1 MEKNKM
7 KTILIDDEPL
17 ARKRLRRLL
26 EPYSDLIDIIGEAE
40 NGQEGAAMVDELQPD
55 LIFLDVEMPILNG
68 FELLRAIVHRPKV
81 VFTTAFEDYAVKAFE
96 ENSLDYLTKPIAADR
111 LQKTMQRLREYIENQ
126 SNHQE
131 NQLETRFDTD
141 AVLKI
146 AAQIQPKKLI
156 KNIPIKIGDKIILL
170 GLADIAHCVSE
181 DKYVWIH
188 TVDGHKHLTDYTLQT
203 LEVKLPDHF
212 LRIHR
217 GILVNTENVKEYH
230 KGLNGTFIL
239 VMKDKPATRLQT
251 SRNAS
256 ENLRNFLEF

>member
-1 MEKNKM
+1 M

-26 EPYSDLIDIIGEAE
+26 EPYADFIDIVGEAE
-40 NGQEGAAMVDELQPD
+40 NGQEGAAIVDELLPD
-55 LIFLDVEMPILNG
+55 LIFLDVEMPVLNG
-68 FELLRAIVHRPKV
+68 FELLRAIEHRPKV

-96 ENSLDYLTKPIAADR
+96 ENSIDYLTKPIATDR
-111 LQKTMQRLREYIENQ
+111 LQKTMQRLREYSQNNLKNDENTAK
-126 SNHQE
+126 NTT
-131 NQLETRFDTD
+131 ETRLNTD
-141 AVLKI
+141 DILKI
-146 AAQIQPKKLI
+146 AAQIQPKKPI
-156 KNIPIKIGDKIILL
+156 KNVPIKIGDKIILL
-170 GLADIAHCVSE
+170 NLGDIAHCIAE

-203 LEVKLPDHF
+203 LEVKLPEQF

-256 ENLRNFLEF
+256 EGLRNFLDF